1 MGRYM
6 VWQGKK
12 KGRLRFLAHW
22 IICKIYIWERKRS
35 REKQMV
41 VENGPCSRKFL
52 PSVEKTEHLLWSTPW
67 IHTPDNRNEGQLQGD
82 CVPSPPGC
90 AS

>member
-1 MGRYM
+1 MA
-6 VWQGKK
+6 GKK
-12 KGRLRFLAHW
+12 KDGCSSWLIGLFVKSPFGR
-22 IICKIYIWERKRS
+22 EREVERQ

-82 CVPSPPGC
+82 CVPSPPGR